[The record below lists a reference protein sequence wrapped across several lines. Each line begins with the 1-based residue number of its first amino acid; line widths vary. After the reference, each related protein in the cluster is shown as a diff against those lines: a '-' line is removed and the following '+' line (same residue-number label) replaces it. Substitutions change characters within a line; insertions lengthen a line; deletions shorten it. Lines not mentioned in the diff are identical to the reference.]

1 MKLILIIEDNSGIA
15 ELISST
21 LTDKGYLTLVASSG
35 SQALELIK
43 KEPVDM
49 IILDYSL
56 PDMDGKEI
64 IASIH
69 KANIDMPP
77 FIVST
82 GRGDE
87 QLAVDMMKLGAFD
100 YLVKDRS
107 FISRLPDAV
116 AKLDHDIQRDLDL
129 KNAQQALKVSEE
141 RFRNFVE
148 KSTDFFVKISSQ
160 GQIVYIS
167 PNWESHLGYPTDKL
181 AHQGLL
187 KHIHPDD
194 LIAFRKQVVDTSKKE
209 NLDFVSSYR
218 IKDSTGDW
226 KYHEVKGFSL
236 MEDKNVYV
244 NCISRDVTES
254 VVAEKTI
261 AREVFRAEE
270 KEKKRLAEQLHEG
283 IGPLISAIKMGMGR
297 IKSLKNFETSELE
310 VINYCDGLIDDAVNQ
325 VRTIANDLMPS
336 IINDFGLVKALNSI
350 VAKTNINGASKITL
364 AVEEPLVES
373 DKITSILIYRAVH
386 KLIEHT
392 NKYISTPGIAIALF
406 AQNKSL
412 CLTFSHSGDYL
423 PEAEAIGRKTIDIE
437 IENIRKRIG
446 SLDGSMVLDKKS
458 GVARKITIKI
468 PC

>member
-15 ELISST
+15 ELISNT
-21 LTDKGYLTLVASSG
+21 LVDNGYRTLVADSG
-35 SQALELIK
+35 SRALELIK

-64 IASIH
+64 INGIME
-69 KANIDMPP
+69 ANIDMPP

-100 YLVKDRS
+100 YLIKDRS
-107 FISRLPDAV
+107 LISRLPDVV
-116 AKLDHDIQRDLDL
+116 AKLDHDIQRELDL
-129 KNAQQALKVSEE
+129 KNAQQALKESEE

-148 KSTDFFVKISSQ
+148 KSTDFFVKITNQ

-167 PNWESHLGYPTDKL
+167 PNWENHLGFPSNKL
-181 AHQGLL
+181 APLGFFKQ
-187 KHIHPDD
+187 IHPDD
-194 LIAFRKQVVDTSKKE
+194 LKVFRKIVVDTSKKE
-209 NLDFVSSYR
+209 NQDFISSYR
-218 IKDSTGDW
+218 IQDSAGNW

-236 MEDKNVYV
+236 KEEKSVFV

-254 VVAEKTI
+254 VLAEKTI
-261 AREVFRAEE
+261 AREVFWAEE

-297 IKSLKNFETSELE
+297 IKSLKNFESSELE
-310 VINYCDGLIDDAVNQ
+310 VINYCEGLIDNAVNQ
-325 VRTIANDLMPS
+325 VRNIANDLMPS
-336 IINDFGLVKALNSI
+336 IIHDFGLVKALSSI
-350 VAKTNINGASKITL
+350 VAKTNKNGTSKITL
-364 AVEEPLVES
+364 TVEEPLVES
-373 DKITSILIYRAVH
+373 DRITSVIIYRAVH

-392 NKYISTPGIAIALF
+392 IKYISTPSIAIVLF
-406 AQNKSL
+406 AQNNSL
-412 CLTFSHSGDYL
+412 CLTFSHAGNYL
-423 PEAEAIGRKTIDIE
+423 PEAKVIGQKTIDIE

-446 SLDGSMVLDKKS
+446 SLDGLMVLDQKS
-458 GVARKITIKI
+458 GVTRKITIKI